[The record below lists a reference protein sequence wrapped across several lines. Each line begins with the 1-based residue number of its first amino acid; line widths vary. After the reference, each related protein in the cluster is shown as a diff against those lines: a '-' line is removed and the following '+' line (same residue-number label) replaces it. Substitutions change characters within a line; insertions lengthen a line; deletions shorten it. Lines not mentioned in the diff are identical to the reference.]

1 MLRKTSVGPLKKGI
15 EEVSNME
22 AIRLHKVVDRAGE
35 LVVKGLPYK
44 KGQHVEL
51 ILLIEHPATAQQPH
65 MTAQQLLNSELI
77 GLWKD
82 REGIEESC
90 IHARQ
95 LREQAQKRE
104 VKK

>member
-1 MLRKTSVGPLKKGI
+1 
-15 EEVSNME
+15 ME
-22 AIRLHKVVDRAGE
+22 AIRLHKVVDRDGE
-35 LVVKGLPYK
+35 LVVKRLPYK
-44 KGQHVEL
+44 IGQHVEL

-65 MTAQQLLNSELI
+65 MTAQQFLNSELI

-82 REGIEESC
+82 REGIEDSS